1 MSRKFGHAPNAGDSY
16 FLVIITSSLEIAA
29 KASFHLSKLV
39 YDLRAKAT
47 MSEFQSED
55 PFSTALTET
64 ERLLVVWDD
73 LTIAGVGDSPI
84 AAFVRKSIADL
95 SLPRMHADSII
106 SFQQL
111 ARLLG
116 ILDSMR
122 SRGTAEASN
131 TACLVI
137 FIAEEIVRMRNAHS
151 VSGFDG
157 TPKSTLQR
165 FKDLEHWV
173 ALRTMVEN
181 KQLSRFFER
190 RLMNIISFD
199 VNALPIQLNA
209 SPDSLRVIE
218 VGAKLLKT
226 LPLQHNAKI
235 LQIIDPQMKALTA
248 SNDKCKAYHSR
259 TSGAG
264 DDGVV
269 RAVAHTSEKLAAVKD
284 AHVKVTIDLEDKIPA
299 LVEQNIQHKEANCEL
314 DQDKYVL
321 TQNRIGIEER
331 VHSLTTELIDIQ
343 SQDTRLHEEIFGL
356 QSEITE
362 LKSENARMEGKFRLS
377 KSKNQNRIR
386 KLKDEVAIWR
396 KALLDQEYAHDT
408 DDRIYDESFQSRAE
422 KLTEELA
429 EAIDDEAALAR
440 DYEQLAVEKLRAEES
455 LVELEDSK
463 AAMLDEIHELVTKND
478 RLEQELKDASD
489 SLEEAEDDRAT
500 LVRNVDKLN
509 SERARLEGAL
519 TDAQEILH
527 RISSFSYSIR
537 PTATEPSSGDC
548 DANAKANAYADTE
561 TETWSVGVLTLAS
574 SVQVTPR

>member
-1 MSRKFGHAPNAGDSY
+1 MTQKAHEGGQNREVLLRLQSVHTVVERCKAIPTKCRMQALGSVKFPSPSLRHKQSATSHLQIGHSTKSTPFKLQDVKKCLASLVTLLTRVTLISLLSSRRRWKLQQRRHFTSRNSSTIYVNGSAHH
-16 FLVIITSSLEIAA
+16 IIGPRA
-29 KASFHLSKLV
+29 KTDPCTKPG
-39 YDLRAKAT
+39 AKAT

-284 AHVKVTIDLEDKIPA
+284 AHVKVRSTI
-299 LVEQNIQHKEANCEL
+299 HC
-314 DQDKYVL
+314 
-321 TQNRIGIEER
+321 TQ
-331 VHSLTTELIDIQ
+331 
-343 SQDTRLHEEIFGL
+343 
-356 QSEITE
+356 
-362 LKSENARMEGKFRLS
+362 
-377 KSKNQNRIR
+377 
-386 KLKDEVAIWR
+386 
-396 KALLDQEYAHDT
+396 
-408 DDRIYDESFQSRAE
+408 
-422 KLTEELA
+422 
-429 EAIDDEAALAR
+429 
-440 DYEQLAVEKLRAEES
+440 
-455 LVELEDSK
+455 
-463 AAMLDEIHELVTKND
+463 
-478 RLEQELKDASD
+478 
-489 SLEEAEDDRAT
+489 
-500 LVRNVDKLN
+500 
-509 SERARLEGAL
+509 
-519 TDAQEILH
+519 
-527 RISSFSYSIR
+527 SYSR
-537 PTATEPSSGDC
+537 
-548 DANAKANAYADTE
+548 
-561 TETWSVGVLTLAS
+561 
-574 SVQVTPR
+574 R